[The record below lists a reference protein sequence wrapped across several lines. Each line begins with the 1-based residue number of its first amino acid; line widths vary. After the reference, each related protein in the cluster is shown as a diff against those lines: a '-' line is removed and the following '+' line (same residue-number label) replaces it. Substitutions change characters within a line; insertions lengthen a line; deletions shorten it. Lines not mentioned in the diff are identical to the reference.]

1 MGKAEGLQLHG
12 LKVLVTRPEAQAAS
26 LLNAISAHGGVPK
39 HFPLL
44 EIKPS
49 DSMPAA
55 FERLDQF
62 RLVIF
67 LSRNAVK
74 YAWAYLSSGLPKHI
88 KVAAIGQGTADE
100 LTDNGQHVD
109 YLPSG
114 SYDSEG
120 LLALDALQSIQDEQ
134 ILIIR
139 GQSGREHLAKVL
151 QQRGAKVEYAE
162 VYQRLKTKRVLTNA
176 DADVDVIVL
185 SSSEALQHLASCA
198 KRDQQDW
205 VFKKQ
210 IVVIHPRIAVHAS
223 ELGFTLK
230 PLVVEQVH
238 EAGLDSAILNTLK
251 SIK

>member
-1 MGKAEGLQLHG
+1 MDKAEGLQLHG
-12 LKVLVTRPEAQAAS
+12 LKVLVTRPEEQAAP
-26 LLNAISAHGGVPK
+26 LLHAISAHGGEPK
-39 HFPLL
+39 PFPLL

-62 RLVIF
+62 QLVIF
-67 LSRNAVK
+67 VSRNAVK
-74 YAWAYLSSGLPKHI
+74 HAWAYLGSGFPTHI

-100 LTDNGQHVD
+100 LMNNAQHVD
-109 YLPSG
+109 YLPAD

-120 LLALDALQSIQDEQ
+120 LLALDALQSIQDLQ
-134 ILIIR
+134 ILIVR

-162 VYQRLKTKRVLTNA
+162 VYQRLKTERVLTNA
-176 DADVDVIVL
+176 DSDVDAIVV
-185 SSSEALQHLASCA
+185 SSSEAFQHLATCA
-198 KRDQQDW
+198 ERDQQDW
-205 VFKKQ
+205 VFDKP